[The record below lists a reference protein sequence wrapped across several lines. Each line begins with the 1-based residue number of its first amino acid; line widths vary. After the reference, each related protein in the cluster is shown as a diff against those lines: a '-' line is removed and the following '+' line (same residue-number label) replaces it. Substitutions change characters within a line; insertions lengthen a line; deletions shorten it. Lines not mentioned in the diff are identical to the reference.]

1 MNGSSITFT
10 FTAYEEIGPT
20 KVLFVIIFLIYL
32 ASVLTNTSL
41 MVLIYVDASLHKPM
55 YIFLFSLIFNGLI
68 GSTAVWPRVMGHLV
82 TDVHSAS
89 YEACLSQTFF
99 VYMYGS
105 CTYSMLTVMAYDR
118 YVSIFQPL
126 LYHTIMTPQKV
137 KVLVVVGNLLPAVV
151 VFVQLCL
158 TSGIPLCRYSI
169 HKIFCDN
176 LSISNLGCS
185 LSTHTLVAN
194 FYGAC
199 SLVFLVM
206 LPILLILMSYLRIIK
221 LSTKVSADAR
231 KKALAT
237 CTPHLLIFLNFSMSS
252 LFAVTYNRITHY
264 VPIEVNIFLSSHYIL
279 IPPLIH
285 PIIYGMKN
293 QEIKK
298 SLSKMLRSRSVATG
312 YLTQPKKSSVFAF
325 SNS

>member
-1 MNGSSITFT
+1 MNGSSVTFT

-20 KVLFVIIFLIYL
+20 KDMLFVIIFLIYL
-32 ASVLTNTSL
+32 ASVLANMSL
-41 MVLIYVDASLHKPM
+41 MVLIYLDASLHKPM

-68 GSTAVWPRVMGHLV
+68 GSTAVWPKVMGHLV

-89 YEACLSQTFF
+89 YEACLTQTFF
-99 VYMYGS
+99 VFIYGS
-105 CTYSMLTVMAYDR
+105 CTYAMLTVMAYDR

-137 KVLVVVGNLLPAVV
+137 RVLLVVGNFLPAAV
-151 VFVQLCL
+151 VFGQICL

-176 LSISNLGCS
+176 LSVSNLGCS
-185 LSTHTLVAN
+185 LSTYALVTN
-194 FYGAC
+194 LYGAC
-199 SLVFLVM
+199 SLVFLIV
-206 LPILLILMSYLRIIK
+206 LPILLILLSYLKIIV
-221 LSTKVSADAR
+221 LSSKVSADAR
-231 KKALAT
+231 KKAFAT
-237 CTPHLLIFLNFSMSS
+237 CTPHLLIFLNFSVS
-252 LFAVTYNRITHY
+252 LLFSVIYNRITHY

-285 PIIYGMKN
+285 PIIYGLKN

-298 SLSKMLRSRSVATG
+298 SLSKVLRSCSVATG
-312 YLTQPKKSSVFAF
+312 FLTQPKKSPVFAF
-325 SNS
+325 SY